1 MSTMQSLS
9 PELLAAAQRASDYWA
24 RRATGPKSASIS
36 QRKVDDLWRDQS
48 GGAGKDVPDETDT
61 DTSTDHRPR
70 GKGPDKTSDKDKSM
84 VDEAG
89 TPSK

>member
-9 PELLAAAQRASDYWA
+9 PELLAAAQRASDHWA

-48 GGAGKDVPDETDT
+48 SGAGKDVPETETDS
-61 DTSTDHRPR
+61 STDRRPR
-70 GKGPDKTSDKDKSM
+70 GKVPDKTSDKDKSM